1 MKQITLPIFL
11 RRSLMQQISAF
22 APALAITELFYH
34 FHSFSLEFVGFL
46 ATWFVL
52 DQIVALARRLLVRNV
67 ETSLQTAKTNR
78 ETND

>member
-11 RRSLMQQISAF
+11 RRSLKQQIFAF

-52 DQIVALARRLLVRNV
+52 DLIIAFALRLFVRND
-67 ETSLQTAKTNR
+67 ETTLQTAKTNHK
-78 ETND
+78 TDH